1 MSLAWLKLQ
10 PRHVLAANP
19 AWNWQHDGSD
29 DVEVPMKKLLAAAV
43 ALVVILGAAPSF
55 ATPVSLELVLLV
67 DVSGSIDPGEFNL
80 QKNGYVNAFN
90 NVAADFGTATP
101 PEPFAVTLIYWSGS
115 AQQQQAVDWTLI
127 DSAASATAF
136 ANAVGLTTQP
146 YLGATAPGNAI
157 YDARMEIA
165 GNSYEGDSLVIDISG
180 DGQENNG
187 IDTLTQATLAAGE
200 GITINGLAIG
210 GPALQT
216 WYATHI
222 TNPGGGFLIGV
233 SSFADFGDAI
243 DQKISYEVNAIPE
256 PGTLTLLGSALLGLA
271 GFRRRK
277 KA

>member
-1 MSLAWLKLQ
+1 
-10 PRHVLAANP
+10 
-19 AWNWQHDGSD
+19 
-29 DVEVPMKKLLAAAV
+29 
-43 ALVVILGAAPSF
+43 VILGAAPSF

-67 DVSGSIDPGEFNL
+67 DVSGSIDSSEFAL

-90 NVAADFGTATP
+90 NVAADFGTSTP

-115 AQQQQAVDWTLI
+115 TQQQQAVGWTLI

-136 ANAVGLTTQP
+136 ASAVGLTTQP
-146 YLGATAPGNAI
+146 YQGQTAPGNAI
-157 YDARMEIA
+157 YDARMELA
-165 GNSYEGDSLVIDISG
+165 GNIYDGDRLVIDISG
-180 DGQENNG
+180 DGEQNQGTN
-187 IDTLTQATLAAGE
+187 THAQATLAAGE

-233 SSFADFGDAI
+233 SSFADFGAAI
-243 DQKISYEVNAIPE
+243 DQKISYEVNPIPE